1 MLGDYFVVS
10 DTEGYWTLYG
20 TGGGE
25 LLKRSPEEQF
35 FQNDYAPLRRDAQ
48 GNVIDDATQ
57 VSLHFD
63 SITSNTFSLSLHNC
77 ISSRTHTHTSSHFY

>member
-1 MLGDYFVVS
+1 
-10 DTEGYWTLYG
+10 
-20 TGGGE
+20 
-25 LLKRSPEEQF
+25 
-35 FQNDYAPLRRDAQ
+35 
-48 GNVIDDATQ
+48 VIDDATQ